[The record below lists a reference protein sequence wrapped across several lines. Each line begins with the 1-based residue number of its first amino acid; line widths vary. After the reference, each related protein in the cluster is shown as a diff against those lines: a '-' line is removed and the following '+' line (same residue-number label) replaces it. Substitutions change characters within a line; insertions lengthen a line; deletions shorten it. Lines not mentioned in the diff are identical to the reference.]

1 MMMMMMMIAINCAGM
16 TYSSCKAIRDSNTA
30 VESGEYTIRTVA
42 GNILDKV
49 CESTVS
55 IKR

>member
-1 MMMMMMMIAINCAGM
+1 MNDWYFLVRVVGRGT